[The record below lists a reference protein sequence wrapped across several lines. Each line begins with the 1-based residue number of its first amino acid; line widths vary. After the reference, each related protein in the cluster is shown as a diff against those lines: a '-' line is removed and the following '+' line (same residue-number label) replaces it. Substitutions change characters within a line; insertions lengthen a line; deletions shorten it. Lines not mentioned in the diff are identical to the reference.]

1 MKRVLVSGATGLI
14 GRRLIA
20 SLHRDGIA
28 VRTLSRSAARAR
40 TGLPSST
47 ECVEWN
53 GRDLP
58 ESACEDCSAI
68 VHLAGEPVFAG
79 RLTAARRERIL
90 ASRVDSTA
98 SIARAL
104 TSATARSVESFICGS
119 AVGFYGDRG
128 DERLDESAAPGS
140 GFLADVCQRWEDA
153 ARTAADRVRVV
164 SLRTGIAL
172 AREGGALPR
181 MSLPFRFGLG
191 GPLGS
196 GRQWV
201 PWIHIDDVV
210 SLIRAAIESADW
222 MGPVNAVAPNPVRNA
237 DLTRA
242 MADVLRRPAFLR
254 APSFA
259 LRAALGELS
268 EELLGSRRC
277 VPQSALDRAF
287 AFAHPDIQ
295 AALAAELR

>member
-1 MKRVLVSGATGLI
+1 VLPIGA
-14 GRRLIA
+14 
-20 SLHRDGIA
+20 
-28 VRTLSRSAARAR
+28 
-40 TGLPSST
+40 
-47 ECVEWN
+47 ECIEWN

-58 ESACEDCSAI
+58 ESACEDCTAI

-79 RLTAARRERIL
+79 RLTAARRRRIL
-90 ASRVDSTA
+90 DSRVDSTA

-104 TSATARSVESFICGS
+104 TAPAAQSVESFICGS

-128 DERLDESAAPGS
+128 DERLDESAEPGS
-140 GFLADVCQRWEDA
+140 GFLADVCQRWEAA
-153 ARTAADRVRVV
+153 ARTAGDGVRVV
-164 SLRTGIAL
+164 SLRTGIVL

-191 GPLGS
+191 GKLGS

-201 PWIHIDDVV
+201 PWIHVDDVV
-210 SLIRAAIESADW
+210 SLIRAAIESAAW
-222 MGPVNAVAPNPVRNA
+222 LGPVNAVAPNPVRNA
-237 DLTRA
+237 DLTTA
-242 MADVLRRPAFLR
+242 IAGVLRRPAVLR

-277 VPQSALDRAF
+277 VPQFALDHGF
-287 AFAHPDIQ
+287 AFAHPDVE